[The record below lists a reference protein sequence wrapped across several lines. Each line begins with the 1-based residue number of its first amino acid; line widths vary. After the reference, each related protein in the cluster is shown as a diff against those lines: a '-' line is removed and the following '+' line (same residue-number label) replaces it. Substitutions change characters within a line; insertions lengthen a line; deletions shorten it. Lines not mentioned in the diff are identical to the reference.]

1 MKKLILSCSL
11 IALTLPAYAAESIN
25 CATLPTCSSLG
36 YTKTVDQCTA
46 KGLNYLR
53 CPFDTTAVFCEQKN
67 ISVGIGYILYSDGTF
82 SSSSNVSSSKTPAGV
97 VINTTSGYIDVIGL
111 EEKKDTWYAAYEK
124 CLRYGDSRSSASR
137 FSWFLPYTADF
148 LLYSFSTINTGL
160 SKAGGTKLTSG
171 RKYWSLL
178 PYSLNS
184 STPDKAWAYY
194 LSGTAVAGGY
204 YEKTDKH
211 YYRCITR
218 IPRTN

>member
-36 YTKTVDQCTA
+36 YTQTVGQCTA

-67 ISVGIGYILYSDGTF
+67 ISVSIGYILYSDGTF

-111 EEKKDTWYAAYEK
+111 EEQEGNWYAAYEK
-124 CLRYGDSRSSASR
+124 CLTYGEFNSEASR
-137 FSWFLPYTADF
+137 FSWFLPYYPSDF
-148 LLYSFSTINTGL
+148 LMSSFSTINTGL
-160 SKAGGTKLTSG
+160 SKAGGTKLTLS

-178 PYSLNS
+178 TSSSDEARAYWRKNSTTGGSSPY
-184 STPDKAWAYY
+184 A
-194 LSGTAVAGGY
+194 
-204 YEKTDKH
+204 KTDKY

>member
-67 ISVGIGYILYSDGTF
+67 ISVSAGYILYSDGTF
-82 SSSSNVSSSKTPAGV
+82 SSSSNVNSSKTPAGV
-97 VINTTSGYIDVIGL
+97 VLNTTSGYIDVIGL
-111 EEKKDTWYAAYEK
+111 EEKEGNWYTAYERCFK
-124 CLRYGDSRSSASR
+124 YGDFHSEASR
-137 FSWFLPYTADF
+137 FSWFLPYDPADF
-148 LLYSFSTINTGL
+148 LMTPFSTVNTAL
-160 SKAGGTKLTSG
+160 SKAGGTKLTVG

-178 PYSLNS
+178 TS
-184 STPDKAWAYY
+184 SSDEAKAFWRNTGTTGGSAYY
-194 LSGTAVAGGY
+194 A
-204 YEKTDKH
+204 KTDKH

>member
-67 ISVGIGYILYSDGTF
+67 ISVARGYILYSDGTF
-82 SSSSNVSSSKTPAGV
+82 GSSSNVSSSKTPAGV
-97 VINTTSGYIDVIGL
+97 VLNATSGYIDVIGL
-111 EEKKDTWYAAYEK
+111 EEQEGNWYTAYDK
-124 CLRYGDSRSSASR
+124 CLRYGDFHSEASR
-137 FSWFLPYTADF
+137 FSWFLPYDPSDF
-148 LLYSFSTINTGL
+148 LMSAFSTVNTGL
-160 SKAGGTKLTSG
+160 SKVGGTKLTLS
-171 RKYWSLL
+171 RKYWS
-178 PYSLNS
+178 SLTS
-184 STPDKAWAYY
+184 SSDKAKAYWR
-194 LSGTAVAGGY
+194 SGDSGGGSSSY
-204 YEKTDKH
+204 AKTDNY

>member
-67 ISVGIGYILYSDGTF
+67 ISVSIGYILYSDGTF

-111 EEKKDTWYAAYEK
+111 EEKEGDWYAAYEK
-124 CLRYGDSRSSASR
+124 CLAYGEFNSEASR
-137 FSWFLPYTADF
+137 FSWFLPYFPSDF
-148 LLYSFSTINTGL
+148 LMSSFSTINTGL
-160 SKAGGTKLTSG
+160 SKAGGTKLTLS

-178 PYSLNS
+178 TSSSDEAKAYWRKNSTTGGSSPY
-184 STPDKAWAYY
+184 A
-194 LSGTAVAGGY
+194 
-204 YEKTDKH
+204 KTDKY

>member
-67 ISVGIGYILYSDGTF
+67 ISASIGYILYSDGTF

-111 EEKKDTWYAAYEK
+111 EEQEGNWYTAYEK
-124 CLRYGDSRSSASR
+124 CLKYGDFNSEASR
-137 FSWFLPYTADF
+137 FSWFLPYDPSDF
-148 LLYSFSTINTGL
+148 YMSSFSTINTGL
-160 SKAGGTKLTSG
+160 SKAGGTKVTVG
-171 RKYWSLL
+171 RKYWS
-178 PYSLNS
+178 SLTSSSDEARIGWRNAGTPATGS
-184 STPDKAWAYY
+184 STFYA
-194 LSGTAVAGGY
+194 
-204 YEKTDKH
+204 KTDKH